1 MFILVFDI
9 KTLEAKST
17 SSVRLLIGSTVPL
30 FTAVA
35 PTLSETR
42 KSAAVLTG
50 LALHPP
56 PAKPAHGK
64 RICHQA
70 F

>member
-9 KTLEAKST
+9 KTLETKST
-17 SSVRLLIGSTVPL
+17 SSVRLLIASTVPL

-42 KSAAVLTG
+42 KSAANAEQVLYPN
-50 LALHPP
+50 LAAP
-56 PAKPAHGK
+56 
-64 RICHQA
+64 IY
-70 F
+70 